1 MGAAVSGPTLKLRVT
16 RQMAARL
23 NAYADRGANL
33 RDWCAQARTEIGRLC
48 SREAWDYDRF
58 VCILAVTSPRVSV
71 LRNYK
76 FAEHYMRT
84 GYFLPDM
91 MRTIRASVK
100 HYEATG
106 DIRGPKTGAF
116 ARNLLGDETALVLDI
131 WMARALNVE
140 QKVVNRKDNMRAAY
154 RLVGAIAA
162 DRGWTIAETQAAIWC
177 GVCRSHGVRPGSFAD
192 SIKVDSQT
200 SFEF

>member
-1 MGAAVSGPTLKLRVT
+1 MKAPVLKLRVT
-16 RQMAARL
+16 ARKAAEL
-23 NAYADRGANL
+23 NRYADIGAPLCN
-33 RDWCAQARTEIGRLC
+33 WYAEARTEIGRLC
-48 SREAWDYDRF
+48 SREGWDYDRF

-76 FAEHYMRT
+76 FADHYMRT

-106 DIRGPKTGAF
+106 EIRGPKTSAF

-131 WMARALNVE
+131 WMARALNIE
-140 QKVVNRKDNMRAAY
+140 QKVVNRKDNMAAAY
-154 RLVGAIAA
+154 RVIGTIAGA
-162 DRGWTIAETQAAIWC
+162 RGWTIAETQAAIWC
-177 GVCRSHGVRPGSFAD
+177 GVCKSYGVRPGSFAD
-192 SIKVDSQT
+192 SIRADSQI
-200 SFEF
+200 SFQF

>member
-1 MGAAVSGPTLKLRVT
+1 MGGPVSAPKLKLRVT
-16 RQMAARL
+16 RQTAERL
-23 NAYADRGANL
+23 NAYATIGANL
-33 RDWCAQARTEIGRLC
+33 RDWYAQARQEIGRLC
-48 SREAWDYDRF
+48 SREGWDYDRF

-76 FAEHYMRT
+76 FADHYMRT
-84 GYFLPDM
+84 GHFLPDM

-106 DIRGPKTGAF
+106 EIRGPKTGAF

-131 WMARALNVE
+131 WMARALGVE
-140 QKVVNRKDNMRAAY
+140 QKVVNRRDNMRAAY
-154 RLVGAIAA
+154 RLVGTIAA
-162 DRGWTIAETQAAIWC
+162 ERGWTIAETQAAIWC
-177 GVCRSHGVRPGSFAD
+177 GVCRAHGVRPGSFAD
-192 SIKVDSQT
+192 SIRVDSQI

>member
-1 MGAAVSGPTLKLRVT
+1 MKPGLKLRAT
-16 RQMAARL
+16 QKMLARL
-23 NAYADRGANL
+23 NAYADRGASL
-33 RDWCAQARTEIGRLC
+33 RDWYAEARASIVDLC
-48 SREAWDYDRF
+48 LREGWDYDRF

-91 MRTIRASVK
+91 MRAIRASVK

-106 DIRGPKTGAF
+106 EIRGPKTGAF
-116 ARNLLGDETALVLDI
+116 ARNLLGDETALVLDV

-140 QKVVNRKDNMRAAY
+140 QKVVNRKDNMRTAY
-154 RLVGAIAA
+154 RLVGTVAA
-162 DRGWTIAETQAAIWC
+162 DRGWTIAQTQAAIWC
-177 GVCRSHGVRPGSFAD
+177 GICKANGVRPGSFAD
-192 SIKVDSQT
+192 SIAALSQI

>member
-1 MGAAVSGPTLKLRVT
+1 MSGPNLKLRAT
-16 RQMAARL
+16 RKMAERL
-23 NAYADRGANL
+23 NRFADAGADL
-33 RDWCAQARTEIGRLC
+33 RDWYAQARTEIGRLC
-48 SREAWDYDRF
+48 QREGWDYERF

-84 GYFLPDM
+84 GYFLRDM
-91 MRTIRASVK
+91 MRTLRASVE

-106 DIRGPKTGAF
+106 EIRGPKTGAF
-116 ARNLLGDETALVLDI
+116 ARNLLGDETALVLDV

-140 QKVVNRKDNMRAAY
+140 QRVVNRKDNTRAAY

-162 DRGWTIAETQAAIWC
+162 ERGWTIAETQAAIWC
-177 GVCRSHGVRPGSFAD
+177 GVCRSYRVRPGSFAD
-192 SIKVDSQT
+192 SIRADSQT

>member
-1 MGAAVSGPTLKLRVT
+1 MLPPLKLRVT

-23 NAYADRGANL
+23 NTYADHGADL
-33 RDWCAQARTEIGRLC
+33 RDWYAQARTVIGRLC
-48 SREAWDYDRF
+48 SRESWDYDRF

-71 LRNYK
+71 LRNYR

-84 GYFLPDM
+84 GSFLPDM

-131 WMARALNVE
+131 WMARALNVA
-140 QKVVNRKDNMRAAY
+140 QKAVNRKDNMRAAY

-192 SIKVDSQT
+192 SIRADSQT
-200 SFEF
+200 SFDF